1 MPENRDNRSNRNH
14 EWKGDAVAESPSGQ
28 SEAAADRVAGR
39 EAEVHPRESPPPN
52 MGRFQPRKLTP
63 EDDREI
69 DAEKREEAIERH
81 AKDRAAGTGTAP
93 KNL

>member
-1 MPENRDNRSNRNH
+1 MAEQKH
-14 EWKGDAVAESPSGQ
+14 WKGDAVADAPPGE

-39 EAEVHPRESPPPN
+39 EASVNPRESPPPN
-52 MGRFQPRKLTP
+52 PGRFQPRKLTP

-81 AKDRAAGTGTAP
+81 AEDRQTGNGTAP
-93 KNL
+93 QNM

>member
-1 MPENRDNRSNRNH
+1 MSEQKH
-14 EWKGDAVAESPSGQ
+14 WKGDAVADAPPGE

-39 EAEVHPRESPPPN
+39 EASVHPRQPPPPN
-52 MGRFQPRKLTP
+52 PGRFQPRKLTP

-69 DAEKREEAIERH
+69 DAEKREEAIEQH
-81 AKDRAAGTGTAP
+81 AEDRQTGNGTAP